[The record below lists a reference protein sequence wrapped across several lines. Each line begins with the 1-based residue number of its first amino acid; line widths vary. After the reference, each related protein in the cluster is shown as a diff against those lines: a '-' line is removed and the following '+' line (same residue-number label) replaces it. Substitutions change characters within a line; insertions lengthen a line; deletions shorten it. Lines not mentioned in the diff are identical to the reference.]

1 MNDLNFNIYTFTAPA
16 TRAEYI
22 GLLDE
27 ALRLADELSEMVDA
41 GTKLLGNRSS
51 ARRVNSES

>member
-1 MNDLNFNIYTFTAPA
+1 MNDLNFNIYAFTAPA

-27 ALRLADELSEMVDA
+27 ALRLADELSEMIDVS
-41 GTKLLGNRSS
+41 TKLMEDG
-51 ARRVNSES
+51 AAQAC